1 MLRRILGMARG
12 RAMRGG
18 TGAARPGMGGP
29 RPDPGRG
36 PRAGRVGPTA
46 GGSSSGDI
54 QRGVRS
60 LMSGFSKR
68 KRGL

>member
-29 RPDPGRG
+29 RPGAG